1 MRNNSAHNVLL
12 QSANKLPLIHQSL
25 RRSEIEPE
33 FGFDQETKS
42 NRSKGKVHTIH
53 KNSKRDFI
61 NDENDFQ
68 SHDLAL
74 NNHSINKSYHKN
86 EIFGITLTRN
96 DNFIVSD
103 DDDTL
108 KNSLSFGKRSSVQQR
123 L

>member
-1 MRNNSAHNVLL
+1 MRNNSAHNVTI
-12 QSANKLPLIHQSL
+12 ANKLPLIHQSL

-33 FGFDQETKS
+33 FGLDQENKY
-42 NRSKGKVHTIH
+42 RSKGKVHTIQ

-61 NDENDFQ
+61 NDENDIQ
-68 SHDLAL
+68 SHDLSL

-103 DDDTL
+103 DDDIL